1 MFAKFRKALFFTIV
15 SVLLAACSAPLS
27 QTPELER
34 PIITVQISPSVTHLL
49 DKLNSCAEKQG
60 TLHLSVHTFPTQEM
74 KSIDYDLTI
83 RPGLKNTSDQ
93 FVSVLGYEEIILI
106 THPDNPLV
114 SISEEDLKQVFI
126 GEFASWQEIQGA
138 STVTNFDHP
147 VSVFSYSPNNELHQ
161 WLIQDLLQIE
171 QSQLRFQFVGSQEKL
186 LEQVH
191 NTPGALGYILKSQLD
206 NQVNTI
212 SLNPEHNLNLTLPI
226 LSITNQDP
234 QNDLLSLILCL
245 QE

>member
-34 PIITVQISPSVTHLL
+34 PIIKVQISPSVTHLL
-49 DKLNSCAEKQG
+49 DKLNSCAEKQDS
-60 TLHLSVHTFPTQEM
+60 LHVFVQSVLTQEM

-147 VSVFSYSPNNELHQ
+147 VSVFSYSPNDELHQ

-171 QSQLRFQFVGSQEKL
+171 KGQLRVQFVGSQEKMV
-186 LEQVH
+186 EQVH
-191 NTPGALGYILKSQLD
+191 KTPGAIGYILKSQAD
-206 NQVNTI
+206 NQVNTV
-212 SLNPEHNLNLTLPI
+212 SLDPKDDLNLTIPV
-226 LSITNQDP
+226 LSITNEDP
-234 QNDLLSLILCL
+234 QNELFSLLLCL